1 MVREYPNEKGF
12 LIIEASLTELVNK
25 CGFGIGNGLV
35 VCDKCNTILK
45 KDIQQKGIFGENDKP
60 IYYKT
65 IDNSKYYYVAVLN
78 MLFCKD
84 CVEHFIANSPKYDED
99 AGYEL
104 RHYERVAR
112 QLGLLEQE
120 ELQVSRPFNP

>member
-1 MVREYPNEKGF
+1 MAREYFNEKDF
-12 LIIEASLTELVNK
+12 LIIEASLTEFVNK
-25 CGFGIGNGLV
+25 CRFGIGNGLV

-45 KDIQQKGIFGENDKP
+45 KDIQQKGIFGKDDKP

-99 AGYEL
+99 RGYEL
-104 RHYERVAR
+104 RHYEMVAR

-120 ELQVSRPFNP
+120 ELQTLQPFNP

>member
-1 MVREYPNEKGF
+1 MARKYPNEKGF
-12 LIIEASLTELVNK
+12 LIIEGSLTEFVNK

-35 VCDKCNTILK
+35 VCDNCNTILK
-45 KDIQQKGIFGENDKP
+45 KDIQQKGIFGKDDKP

-104 RHYERVAR
+104 RHYEMVAR